1 MKTRG
6 RGCGRGRETEP
17 EGTEDRGWEGE
28 KTDRGE
34 GSPEGEGGAQKERG
48 EPREMGLQRVQVT
61 PCSRDAVSLD
71 WCVSYG
77 KRMHC
82 RSQTIRLLGSFLKY
96 PPCDPT

>member
-1 MKTRG
+1 MEEGERQSQKEQRTEG
-6 RGCGRGRETEP
+6 GREKRQTE
-17 EGTEDRGWEGE
+17 G
-28 KTDRGE
+28 K
-34 GSPEGEGGAQKERG
+34 GAQKERG

-82 RSQTIRLLGSFLKY
+82 RSQTVRLLGSFLKY